1 MDLLSRPR
9 PYPDESFRGYV
20 WRLTAENGYSSP
32 ASMLG
37 ILSTAYGH
45 KVDMA
50 SLIRHNLQPLVAQAL
65 LNQRDRCSDR
75 YILKGMFRVC
85 FQCLESKPYLREVW
99 DYALLPWCLEHETPL
114 VSLGQVPLAALSEHY
129 RLPHREVSNT
139 TIEGQRLS
147 QLIANSLSFIGHS
160 PSDFPRELSNLDADR
175 LQSLIL
181 LVGSYCEFGSR
192 FQPRK
197 FAIKESV
204 DNAICILN
212 AAGSVFLR
220 WPTGLQH
227 LVKFSE
233 SVNSRRSIARSVG
246 YLYKAIHKEIT
257 SADMIFFTH
266 AFDSYLVENWPDIID
281 KKSAWMGKF
290 AHGQGLYEPG
300 TLLAKRMHLTLSRL
314 RFWVEQG
321 FIDGHVIC
329 LQSGTKQVSVLKGQD
344 NKVTSLISALTL
356 DEVSKRLGLA
366 KKCVRELLKRHLI
379 EGVKSGLGAAWLIQ
393 EANLSEFMQVLR
405 RGSGDTGSLSSYVS
419 LDRLMRYHSG
429 HMHTQADLVQ
439 ASIDR
444 AVIYILL
451 GSTDLK
457 NNLLIEGGSYK
468 SWAIAPDLLSI
479 PEAAKE
485 LRVKQEVMYHLVN
498 KGFISVT
505 NLGRVGRFIT
515 PESMNAFRCD
525 YVFTS
530 QLRNDH
536 FLTARQIIQVLEKI
550 GVKPVSGP
558 SVDGGRQYLYK
569 REDVACSSN
578 FE

>member
-1 MDLLSRPR
+1 
-9 PYPDESFRGYV
+9 
-20 WRLTAENGYSSP
+20 
-32 ASMLG
+32 
-37 ILSTAYGH
+37 
-45 KVDMA
+45 
-50 SLIRHNLQPLVAQAL
+50 
-65 LNQRDRCSDR
+65 
-75 YILKGMFRVC
+75 
-85 FQCLESKPYLREVW
+85 
-99 DYALLPWCLEHETPL
+99 
-114 VSLGQVPLAALSEHY
+114 
-129 RLPHREVSNT
+129 VSNT
-139 TIEGQRLS
+139 KIEGQRLS
-147 QLIANSLSFIGHS
+147 QLIANSLSFIGDS
-160 PSDFPRELSNLDADR
+160 PSDFPPELSNLDTDR

-197 FAIKESV
+197 VAIKENV

-227 LVKFSE
+227 LVRFSE

-246 YLYKAIHKEIT
+246 YLYKAVHKELT
-257 SADMIFFTH
+257 SADVTFFTN
-266 AFDSYLVENWPDIID
+266 AFDHYLLENWPDIID
-281 KKSAWMGKF
+281 KKSAWV
-290 AHGQGLYEPG
+290 GQLANTYGRYEAG
-300 TLLAKRMHLTLSRL
+300 NVLVKRMHVTLPRL

-356 DEVSKRLGLA
+356 DEVSKRLGLS

-393 EANLSEFMQVLR
+393 EGDLSEFMRVLR
-405 RGSGDTGSLSSYVS
+405 RGSSDTDSLSSYVS
-419 LDRLMRYHSG
+419 LDHLMRYHCA

-457 NNLLIEGGSYK
+457 NNLLIEGQSYK
-468 SWAIAPDLLSI
+468 SWAIAPGSLSI

-498 KGFISVT
+498 KGFIAVI
-505 NLGRVGRFIT
+505 NVGRLGRFIT
-515 PESMNAFRCD
+515 KEAFINFKRD
-525 YVFTS
+525 YRFAS
-530 QLRNDH
+530 QLGIE
-536 FLTARQIIQVLEKI
+536 LSVSPRQVIRILKEH
-550 GVKPVSGP
+550 GVEPVSGP
-558 SVDGGRQYLYK
+558 TVDGGRQYLYK
-569 REDVACSSN
+569 RMSCP
-578 FE
+578 